1 MIRYSTQPRRLR
13 VSALAA
19 VANPSYARVDTWNL
33 LDDACRH
40 LAEVDLAGLDKTHD
54 VARVK
59 RLLDRI
65 AAYERYWLYP
75 GAENLAIFR
84 AHLDSLSTVRLTEE
98 VSLAVRLLSEYG
110 DRAGLFDT
118 SAPLDDQELV
128 AQAKQ
133 QHFYTVLLADDAP
146 STAPDSLAECLRALR
161 NPSDDV
167 QFEILVVP
175 SVEDAI
181 TAVALNGEIQAAI
194 IRDDLPLR
202 SRDRLPLMNT
212 LLGPNEDADGV
223 IPDRANDWVEC
234 GEWIRELRPHI
245 DLYLLT
251 DESIA
256 AGDDTEPDV
265 YDRTFYRLNDVTDL
279 HSTVLAG
286 LRNRYA
292 TPFFDALR
300 AYAAA
305 PVGQFHALPVA
316 RGASIF
322 NSRSLQDMGEFYGRN
337 IFMAETSTT
346 SGGLDSLLDPHGNI
360 KKAMDKAAKTWNAD
374 HTYFVTNGT
383 STANK
388 IVVQS
393 LTRPGDIVLIDR
405 NCHKSHHYG
414 LVLAGAYPLYLDAYP
429 LPQFAIY
436 GAVSLRTIKQT
447 LLDLEAAGQ
456 LHRVR
461 MLLLTNC
468 TFDGVVYNPLQ
479 VMQEVLAIKPDICF
493 LWDEA
498 WYAFA
503 TAVPWARQRTAMV
516 AAERLEQMLASPDYV
531 EQYRKWAA
539 SMQGVDR
546 SEWIERE
553 LLPDPATA
561 RVRVYATHST
571 HKSLSALRQAS
582 MIHVRDQDFNALTRD
597 AFGEAFLTHTST
609 SPNQQLL
616 ASLDLARRQVDIE
629 GFQLVRQVYDM
640 ALVFRHRVRK
650 DRLISKWFRILDES
664 DLVPEEFRASSVS
677 SYREVRQGALA
688 EWNEAWRS
696 DQFVLDATRVTLFV
710 GATGMNGYDFREKIL
725 MERFG
730 IQINKT
736 SINSVLL
743 IFTIGVTWSS
753 VHYLLDVLRRVA
765 TDFDRIQK
773 EASAADRALQR
784 RHVEEITE
792 DLPHLPDFSEF
803 DVAFRP
809 VDECNFGD
817 MRSAFYAGYEESDR
831 EHVLIGTAGRRL
843 AEGKNLVSTTFV
855 VPYPP
860 GFPVLVPGQV
870 VSKEIVYFLAQL
882 DVKEIH
888 GYNPDLGLSVFTD
901 TALARMEAQRNAATA
916 AVGSVTAA
924 FELPADASG
933 VNGAHKGRPGG
944 AGGAGRGV
952 RGAHRPVGY
961 TAVDALDE
969 GVPAGRGLVPA
980 TRTQRAERAD
990 DGGDQHPGHRSMLTA
1005 RRACSTNHVGAS
1017 LGRGR

>member
-1 MIRYSTQPRRLR
+1 MNRYSAQPRRLR

-19 VANPSYARVDTWNL
+19 VANPSYTRLDTWNL

-40 LAEVDLAGLDKTHD
+40 LAEVDLGKHDIHHD

-59 RLLDRI
+59 RLIDRL

-75 GAENLAIFR
+75 GAANLATFR
-84 AHLDSLSTVRLTEE
+84 AHLESLSTVRLAEE

-118 SAPLDDQELV
+118 SASLAEQELV
-128 AQAKQ
+128 SRAKHQ
-133 QHFYTVLLADDAP
+133 QFYTVLLADDYPA
-146 STAPDSLAECLRALR
+146 TCPDNLAECLRALR

-167 QFEILVVP
+167 QYEPLVVT
-175 SVEDAI
+175 SIEDAI
-181 TAVALNGEIQAAI
+181 TAVALNGEIQAAV
-194 IRDDLPLR
+194 IRHDLPLR
-202 SRDRLPLMNT
+202 SHDRVPLMNT
-212 LLGPNEDADGV
+212 LLGAVGDDVAAD
-223 IPDRANDWVEC
+223 NTQDWVEC
-234 GEWIRELRPHI
+234 AEWIRELRPHI

-256 AGDDTEPDV
+256 AETEDQPDV

-279 HSTVLAG
+279 NSTVLAG
-286 LRNRYA
+286 LRNRFA

-300 AYAAA
+300 AYAAE

-322 NSRSLQDMGEFYGRN
+322 NSKSLQDMGEFYGRN
-337 IFMAETSTT
+337 IFMAETSST

-360 KKAMDKAAKTWNAD
+360 KKAMDKAAHTWNSD

-414 LVLAGAYPLYLDAYP
+414 LVLAGAFPLYLDAYP
-429 LPQFAIY
+429 LPHFAIY
-436 GAVSLRTIKQT
+436 GAVSLRTIKKA

-516 AAERLEQMLASPDYV
+516 SAERLEKMLTS
-531 EQYRKWAA
+531 EQYAAEYRDWCA
-539 SMQGVDR
+539 SMEGVAR
-546 SEWIERE
+546 SEWLDRR
-553 LLPDPATA
+553 LLPDPARA

-571 HKSLSALRQAS
+571 HKSLSAFRQAS
-582 MIHVRDQDFNALTRD
+582 MIHVRDQDFKALTRD
-597 AFGEAFLTHTST
+597 AFVEAFLTHTST

-629 GFQLVRQVYDM
+629 GFELVRHVYNM
-640 ALVFRHRVRK
+640 ALIFRHRVRK

-664 DLVPEEFRASSVS
+664 DLVPDEFRASSVS
-677 SYREVRQGALA
+677 SYRQVRQGALA

-696 DQFVLDATRVTLFV
+696 DQFVLDATRVTLFI

-753 VHYLLDVLRRVA
+753 VHYLLDVLRRTA
-765 TDFDRIQK
+765 TDLDRRQLARGK
-773 EASAADRALQR
+773 DDRALQAR
-784 RHVEEITE
+784 RVEEITE

-803 DVAFRP
+803 DIAFRP
-809 VDECNFGD
+809 VDACSFGD
-817 MRSAFYAGYEESDR
+817 MRSAFYAGYEEADR
-831 EHVLIGTAGRRL
+831 EHVQIGMAGRRL
-843 AEGKNLVSTTFV
+843 AEGKTLVSTTFV

-888 GYNPDLGLSVFTD
+888 GYNPDLGLSVFTEA
-901 TALARMEAQRNAATA
+901 ALKRMEAQRDAAAA
-916 AVGSVTAA
+916 AVGSA
-924 FELPADASG
+924 FPFPAPALPSDVSACNGDGVMRTVAEDA
-933 VNGAHKGRPGG
+933 
-944 AGGAGRGV
+944 
-952 RGAHRPVGY
+952 
-961 TAVDALDE
+961 
-969 GVPAGRGLVPA
+969 
-980 TRTQRAERAD
+980 
-990 DGGDQHPGHRSMLTA
+990 
-1005 RRACSTNHVGAS
+1005 
-1017 LGRGR
+1017 

>member
-1 MIRYSTQPRRLR
+1 MNRNGAHPRRLR

-19 VANPSYARVDTWNL
+19 VANPSYTRVDTWNL

-40 LAEVDLAGLDKTHD
+40 LAEVDLAGLDTTHEL
-54 VARVK
+54 AKVK
-59 RLLDRI
+59 RLMDRI
-65 AAYERYWLYP
+65 GAYERYWLYP
-75 GAENLAIFR
+75 GAENLASFR
-84 AHLDSLSTVRLTEE
+84 AHLESLSTVRLTEE
-98 VSLAVRLLSEYG
+98 VQLAVRLLSEYG
-110 DRAGLFDT
+110 DRTALFDT
-118 SAPLDDQELV
+118 SAPLADQELV

-133 QHFYTVLLADDAP
+133 QQFYTVLLADDAP
-146 STAPDSLAECLRALR
+146 PTAPDCLAESLRALR
-161 NPSDDV
+161 NPSDDI
-167 QFEILVVP
+167 QFEVLVAP

-194 IRDDLPLR
+194 IRHDLPLR
-202 SRDRLPLMNT
+202 SRDRVPLMNT
-212 LLGPNEDADGV
+212 LLGASDNAVKPDG
-223 IPDRANDWVEC
+223 AQDWVEC

-256 AGDDTEPDV
+256 ARSNDEPDV

-279 HSTVLAG
+279 HSTVIAG
-286 LRNRYA
+286 LRNRFS

-300 AYAAA
+300 AYASA

-322 NSRSLQDMGEFYGRN
+322 NSKSLQDMGEFYGRN

-360 KKAMDKAAKTWNAD
+360 KKAMDKAAVTWNSD

-436 GAVSLRTIKQT
+436 GAVPLSTIKKA

-468 TFDGVVYNPLQ
+468 IFDGVVYNPRR
-479 VMQEVLAIKPDICF
+479 VMEEVLAIKPDICF

-503 TAVPWARQRTAMV
+503 TAVPWARQRTAMIS
-516 AAERLEQMLASPDYV
+516 ADRLEQTLASPEYA
-531 EQYRKWAA
+531 EEYRNWAA
-539 SMQGVDR
+539 SMEGIPR
-546 SEWIERE
+546 SEWVDHR
-553 LLPDPATA
+553 LLPDPSRA

-571 HKSLSALRQAS
+571 HKSLSAFRQAS
-582 MIHVRDQDFNALTRD
+582 MIHVRDQDFNSLARD

-640 ALVFRHRVRK
+640 ALVFRGRVRK

-664 DLVPEEFRASSVS
+664 DLVPEEFRASAVS
-677 SYREVRQGALA
+677 SYRQVMQGALA

-696 DQFVLDATRVTLFV
+696 DPFVLDPTRVTLFL
-710 GATGMNGYDFREKIL
+710 GNTGMNGYDFREKIL
-725 MERFG
+725 MDRFG

-753 VHYLLDVLRRVA
+753 VHHLLDVLRRVA
-765 TDFDRIQK
+765 TDFDREKQ
-773 EASAADRALQR
+773 EASAADWALHER
-784 RHVEEITE
+784 RVEEITQ

-803 DVAFRP
+803 DSAFRP
-809 VDECNFGD
+809 VDACSFGD
-817 MRSAFYAGYEESDR
+817 MRSAFYAGYEEADR
-831 EHVLIGTAGRRL
+831 EYVLIGTAGRRL
-843 AEGKNLVSTTFV
+843 AEGKRLVSTTFV

-888 GYNPDLGLSVFTD
+888 GYNHDLGLSVFTQE
-901 TALARMEAQRNAATA
+901 ALARMEAQRNAATA
-916 AVGSVTAA
+916 AVGAA
-924 FELPADASG
+924 VPVFELSSDAASMGAVNGDRGQVARADAK
-933 VNGAHKGRPGG
+933 AP
-944 AGGAGRGV
+944 
-952 RGAHRPVGY
+952 
-961 TAVDALDE
+961 
-969 GVPAGRGLVPA
+969 
-980 TRTQRAERAD
+980 
-990 DGGDQHPGHRSMLTA
+990 
-1005 RRACSTNHVGAS
+1005 
-1017 LGRGR
+1017 

>member
-84 AHLDSLSTVRLTEE
+84 AHLESLSTVRLTEE

-924 FELPADASG
+924 FELPSDASG
-933 VNGAHKGRPGG
+933 GNGAHNG
-944 AGGAGRGV
+944 AGAMPSV
-952 RGAHRPVGY
+952 A
-961 TAVDALDE
+961 
-969 GVPAGRGLVPA
+969 
-980 TRTQRAERAD
+980 
-990 DGGDQHPGHRSMLTA
+990 DGG
-1005 RRACSTNHVGAS
+1005 
-1017 LGRGR
+1017 

>member
-1 MIRYSTQPRRLR
+1 MTRDSAHPRRLH

-19 VANPSYARVDTWNL
+19 VANPSYTRLDTWNL

-40 LAEVDLAGLDKTHD
+40 LAEVDRAGLDVEHD
-54 VARVK
+54 VFRVR
-59 RLLDRI
+59 RLMDRLG
-65 AAYERYWLYP
+65 AYERYWLYP
-75 GAENLAIFR
+75 GAHNLAIFR
-84 AHLDSLSTVRLTEE
+84 GHLDMLSTVRLAEE

-118 SAPLDDQELV
+118 SAPLAEQELV

-133 QHFYTVLLADDAP
+133 QQFYTVLLADDAP
-146 STAPDSLAECLRALR
+146 ATAPDSLAECLRELR
-161 NPSDDV
+161 NPSDNV
-167 QFEILVVP
+167 QYELLVVG
-175 SVEDAI
+175 SIEDAI

-194 IRDDLPLR
+194 VRHDLPLR
-202 SRDRLPLMNT
+202 SRDRVPLMNT
-212 LLGPNEDADGV
+212 LLGAAGDDVIAADTQ
-223 IPDRANDWVEC
+223 DWVEC

-256 AGDDTEPDV
+256 QETEDEPDV

-279 HSTVLAG
+279 NSTVLAG
-286 LRNRYA
+286 LRNRFA
-292 TPFFDALR
+292 TPFFDALC

-322 NSRSLQDMGEFYGRN
+322 NSKSLQDMGEFYGRN

-360 KKAMDKAAKTWNAD
+360 KAAMDKAAVTWNAD

-388 IVVQS
+388 IVVQA

-429 LPQFAIY
+429 LPEYAIY
-436 GAVSLRTIKQT
+436 GAVSLYTIKKA
-447 LLDLEAAGQ
+447 LLDLEASGQ

-468 TFDGVVYNPLQ
+468 TFDGVVYNPRR
-479 VMQEVLAIKPDICF
+479 VMEEVLAIKPDICF

-516 AAERLEQMLASPDYV
+516 SAERLEQMLASPEYAA
-531 EQYRKWAA
+531 EYRDWAA
-539 SMQGVDR
+539 EMERVQQGGDRSDWVDR
-546 SEWIERE
+546 R
-553 LLPDPATA
+553 LLPDPSRA

-571 HKSLSALRQAS
+571 HKSLSAFRQAS
-582 MIHVRDQDFNALTRD
+582 MIHVRDQDFKALTRD
-597 AFGEAFLTHTST
+597 EFVEAFLTHTST

-629 GFQLVRQVYDM
+629 GFELVRNVYNM

-650 DRLISKWFRILDES
+650 DRLIGRWFRILDES
-664 DLVPEEFRASSVS
+664 DLVPDEFRASSVS
-677 SYREVRQGALA
+677 SYRQVRLGALA

-710 GATGMNGYDFREKIL
+710 GKTGMNGYDFREKIL
-725 MERFG
+725 MDRFG

-753 VHYLLDVLRRVA
+753 VHYLLDVLRRIA
-765 TDFDRIQK
+765 TDFERSHNAGGKD
-773 EASAADRALQR
+773 DRALQQR
-784 RHVEEITE
+784 RVEEITE

-809 VDECNFGD
+809 VDACKYGD
-817 MRSAFYAGYEESDR
+817 MRAAFYAGYEESDR
-831 EHVLIGTAGRRL
+831 EHVLIGSAGRRL
-843 AEGKNLVSTTFV
+843 AEGKTLVSTTFV

-888 GYNPDLGLSVFTD
+888 GYNPDLGLSIFTEA
-901 TALARMEAQRNAATA
+901 ALARMEAQRNAATA
-916 AVGSVTAA
+916 AVGSAFPA
-924 FELPADASG
+924 FEIPSDASSL
-933 VNGAHKGRPGG
+933 NGDSNVRAVTEG
-944 AGGAGRGV
+944 A
-952 RGAHRPVGY
+952 
-961 TAVDALDE
+961 
-969 GVPAGRGLVPA
+969 
-980 TRTQRAERAD
+980 
-990 DGGDQHPGHRSMLTA
+990 
-1005 RRACSTNHVGAS
+1005 
-1017 LGRGR
+1017 

>member
-1 MIRYSTQPRRLR
+1 MTRYTTQPRRLR

-59 RLLDRI
+59 RLMDRI

-75 GAENLAIFR
+75 GAANLATFR
-84 AHLDSLSTVRLTEE
+84 AHLESLSTVRLTEE
-98 VSLAVRLLSEYG
+98 VSMAVRLLSEYG

-118 SAPLDDQELV
+118 SAPLADQELV

-133 QHFYTVLLADDAP
+133 QQFYTVLLADDAP
-146 STAPDSLAECLRALR
+146 ATAPDCLAECLRDLR

-212 LLGPNEDADGV
+212 LLGPNEDAGDV

-322 NSRSLQDMGEFYGRN
+322 NSKSLQDMGEFYGRN

-360 KKAMDKAAKTWNAD
+360 KKAMDKAAHTWNSD

-456 LHRVR
+456 LDRVR

-479 VMQEVLAIKPDICF
+479 VMLEVLAIKPDICF

-516 AAERLEQMLASPDYV
+516 SAERVEQMLASPEYAA
-531 EQYRKWAA
+531 EYRDWAA
-539 SMQGVDR
+539 SMEGVDR
-546 SEWIERE
+546 SEWVDRP
-553 LLPDPATA
+553 LLPDPARA

-582 MIHVRDQDFNALTRD
+582 MIHVRDQDFNALARD

-629 GFQLVRQVYDM
+629 GFQLVRQTYDM
-640 ALVFRHRVRK
+640 ALVFRHRVRR

-710 GATGMNGYDFREKIL
+710 GKTGMNGYDFREKIL
-725 MERFG
+725 MDRFG

-765 TDFDRIQK
+765 IDFDRA
-773 EASAADRALQR
+773 ENAASVADRALQE
-784 RHVEEITE
+784 RHVEEITQ

-809 VDECNFGD
+809 VDACIFGD

-831 EHVLIGTAGRRL
+831 EHVLIGMAGRRL
-843 AEGKNLVSTTFV
+843 AEGKTLVSTTFV

-870 VSKEIVYFLAQL
+870 VSKEIIYFLAQL

-888 GYNPDLGLSVFTD
+888 GYNPDLGLSVFTEA
-901 TALARMEAQRNAATA
+901 ALARMEAQRNAALA
-916 AVGSVTAA
+916 AVGTAYPS
-924 FELPADASG
+924 FELPSDASG
-933 VNGAHKGRPGG
+933 MNGNGDRAARAVSEG
-944 AGGAGRGV
+944 A
-952 RGAHRPVGY
+952 
-961 TAVDALDE
+961 
-969 GVPAGRGLVPA
+969 
-980 TRTQRAERAD
+980 
-990 DGGDQHPGHRSMLTA
+990 
-1005 RRACSTNHVGAS
+1005 
-1017 LGRGR
+1017 

>member
-1 MIRYSTQPRRLR
+1 MGENTGEMDRDGRRPRRLH

-19 VANPSYARVDTWNL
+19 VANPSYSRIDTWNL
-33 LDDACRH
+33 LDDACH
-40 LAEVDLAGLDKTHD
+40 QLAVVDRAAMDTSHEA
-54 VARVK
+54 ARAK
-59 RLLDRI
+59 RLINRLS
-65 AAYERYWLYP
+65 AYERYWIYP
-75 GAENLAIFR
+75 GAANLGVFREYLDNLATV
-84 AHLDSLSTVRLTEE
+84 SLEE
-98 VSLAVRLLSEYG
+98 KVSLAVRLLSEYG
-110 DRAGLFDT
+110 DRAALFDT
-118 SAPLDDQELV
+118 SASLADQELV
-128 AQAKQ
+128 ARAKEQ
-133 QHFYTVLLADDAP
+133 QFYTVLLADDSP
-146 STAPDSLAECLRALR
+146 PTAPEGLAESLRALR
-161 NPSDDV
+161 DPGDDV
-167 QFEILVVP
+167 QIEFLIVT

-194 IRDDLPLR
+194 IRHDIPLR
-202 SRDRLPLMNT
+202 SHDRVPLMNT
-212 LLGPNEDADGV
+212 LLG
-223 IPDRANDWVEC
+223 ANDAVIATDRTHDCVEC
-234 GEWIRELRPHI
+234 GEWIRELRPTI

-256 AGDDTEPDV
+256 AETEDECDV
-265 YDRTFYRLNDVTDL
+265 YNRTFYRLNDVTDL
-279 HSTVLAG
+279 YSTVLAG
-286 LRNRYA
+286 IRNRYT

-300 AYAAA
+300 AYAARPA
-305 PVGQFHALPVA
+305 GQFHALPIA

-322 NSRSLQDMGEFYGRN
+322 NSKSLHDMGEFYGRN

-360 KKAMDKAAKTWNAD
+360 RLAMDKAAKTWNSNQ
-374 HTYFVTNGT
+374 TYFVTNGT

-388 IVVQS
+388 IVVQA

-414 LVLAGAYPLYLDAYP
+414 LVLAGAYPLYLDAYELQP
-429 LPQFAIY
+429 FAIY
-436 GAVSLRTIKQT
+436 GAVPLQTIKKA

-456 LHRVR
+456 LDRVR

-468 TFDGVVYNPLQ
+468 TFDGVVYNPRR
-479 VMQEVLAIKPDICF
+479 VMEEVLAIKPDICF

-516 AAERLEQMLASPDYV
+516 AAEQLESMLSSPAYAR
-531 EQYRKWAA
+531 EYQTWRAE
-539 SMQGVDR
+539 MNGVNR
-546 SEWIERE
+546 AEWIERR
-553 LLPDPATA
+553 LLPDPSRA

-582 MIHVRDQDFNALTRD
+582 MIHIRDQDFKALTRD

-629 GFQLVRQVYDM
+629 GFQLVRNVYDM

-664 DLVPEEFRASSVS
+664 DLVPDQFRLSAVS
-677 SYREVRQGALA
+677 SYRQVRQGALA

-696 DQFVLDATRVTLFV
+696 DQFVLDPTRVTLYV
-710 GATGMNGYDFREKIL
+710 GQTGMNGYDFREKIL
-725 MERFG
+725 MDRFG

-765 TDFDRIQK
+765 TDFDRS
-773 EASAADRALQR
+773 ECAAGKDDRALQQR
-784 RHVEEITE
+784 RVEEITE
-792 DLPHLPDFSEF
+792 DLPPLPDFSEF

-809 VDECNFGD
+809 GGASSFGD
-817 MRSAFYAGYEESDR
+817 MRAAFYAGYEESDR
-831 EHVLIGTAGRRL
+831 EHVLAGEAARRL
-843 AEGKNLVSTTFV
+843 ADGKTLVSTTFV

-870 VSKEIVYFLAQL
+870 VSKEILYFLAQL

-888 GYNPDLGLSVFTD
+888 GYDHDLGLSVFTEAALKRI
-901 TALARMEAQRNAATA
+901 TA
-916 AVGSVTAA
+916 
-924 FELPADASG
+924 
-933 VNGAHKGRPGG
+933 
-944 AGGAGRGV
+944 
-952 RGAHRPVGY
+952 
-961 TAVDALDE
+961 
-969 GVPAGRGLVPA
+969 
-980 TRTQRAERAD
+980 
-990 DGGDQHPGHRSMLTA
+990 A
-1005 RRACSTNHVGAS
+1005 RRAVAEANGNGNGSHVVAASTRAV
-1017 LGRGR
+1017 LG

>member
-59 RLLDRI
+59 RLMDRI

-75 GAENLAIFR
+75 GAENLAVFR
-84 AHLDSLSTVRLTEE
+84 AHLESLSTVRLTEE

-161 NPSDDV
+161 CPSDDV

-256 AGDDTEPDV
+256 AGDDSEPDV

-456 LHRVR
+456 LDRVR

-516 AAERLEQMLASPDYV
+516 AAERLEHMLASPEYV
-531 EQYRKWAA
+531 EEYRKWAA
-539 SMQGVDR
+539 SMDGVDR

-553 LLPDPATA
+553 LMPDPASA

-664 DLVPEEFRASSVS
+664 DLVPEEFRESSVS

-765 TDFDRIQK
+765 IDFDRTEK
-773 EASAADRALQR
+773 AASVADRALQQ

-817 MRSAFYAGYEESDR
+817 MRSAFYAGYEEADR
-831 EHVLIGTAGRRL
+831 EHVLIGMAGRRL
-843 AEGKNLVSTTFV
+843 AEGKTLVSTTFV

-888 GYNPDLGLSVFTD
+888 GYNPDLGLSVFTV
-901 TALARMEAQRNAATA
+901 TALARMEAQRNAAAA

-924 FELPADASG
+924 FELPADASVASG
-933 VNGAHKGRPGG
+933 MNGARNG
-944 AGGAGRGV
+944 A
-952 RGAHRPVGY
+952 P
-961 TAVDALDE
+961 AVPS
-969 GVPAGRGLVPA
+969 V
-980 TRTQRAERAD
+980 AD
-990 DGGDQHPGHRSMLTA
+990 NT
-1005 RRACSTNHVGAS
+1005 
-1017 LGRGR
+1017 

>member
-1 MIRYSTQPRRLR
+1 MHRDGESAKKLH

-19 VANPSYARVDTWNL
+19 VANPSYSRIDTWNL
-33 LDDACRH
+33 LDDACRD
-40 LAEVDLAGLDKTHD
+40 LAEVDRNGRDTAHEA
-54 VARVK
+54 ARVK
-59 RLLDRI
+59 RLLNRL

-75 GAENLAIFR
+75 GAANLATFCGQLE
-84 AHLDSLSTVRLTEE
+84 AGATVGLSHG

-110 DRAGLFDT
+110 DRAALFDT
-118 SAPLDDQELV
+118 SASLADQELV
-128 AQAKQ
+128 ARAKHQ
-133 QHFYTVLLADDAP
+133 QFYTVLLADDAP
-146 STAPDSLAECLRALR
+146 VTAPDSLAEQLRALR
-161 NPSDDV
+161 NPSDEV
-167 QFEILVVP
+167 QVELLVVA
-175 SVEDAI
+175 SVEDVV

-202 SRDRLPLMNT
+202 SRDRVPLMTT
-212 LLGPNEDADGV
+212 LLGAKDPEAGV
-223 IPDRANDWVEC
+223 AASTDCTDNWVEC
-234 GEWIRELRPHI
+234 GDWIRQLRPHI

-256 AGDDTEPDV
+256 AETDDKPDL

-279 HSTVLAG
+279 YSTVLAG
-286 LRNRYA
+286 IRNRFA

-300 AYAAA
+300 AYAASS
-305 PVGQFHALPVA
+305 VGQFHALPVA

-322 NSRSLQDMGEFYGRN
+322 NSKSLHDMGEFYGRN
-337 IFMAETSTT
+337 IFMAETSST

-360 KKAMDKAAKTWNAD
+360 KKAMDKAALTWNARR
-374 HTYFVTNGT
+374 TYFVTNGT

-388 IVVQS
+388 IVVQA

-429 LPQFAIY
+429 LQQYGIY
-436 GAVSLRTIKQT
+436 GAVSLHTIKQA

-456 LHRVR
+456 LDRVR
-461 MLLLTNC
+461 MLSLTNC
-468 TFDGVVYNPLQ
+468 TFDGIVYNPRR
-479 VMQEVLAIKPDICF
+479 VMEEVLAIKPDICF

-503 TAVPWARQRTAMV
+503 TAVPWARERTAMI
-516 AAERLEQMLASPDYV
+516 AAERLEQMLVSPKYV
-531 EQYRKWAA
+531 EDYREWAA
-539 SMQGVDR
+539 SMQDVDR
-546 SEWIERE
+546 SDWVNRR
-553 LLPDPATA
+553 LLPDPSRV

-582 MIHVRDQDFNALTRD
+582 MIHLRDQDFRALTRD

-629 GFQLVRQVYDM
+629 GFEMVRNVYNM
-640 ALVFRHRVRK
+640 ALVFRHRVRR
-650 DRLISKWFRILDES
+650 DRLIGKWFRILDES
-664 DLVPEEFRASSVS
+664 DLVPDEFRASCVS
-677 SYREVRQGALA
+677 SYRQVREGALA

-696 DQFVLDATRVTLFV
+696 DQFVLEPTRVTLFV
-710 GATGMNGYDFREKIL
+710 GKTGMNGYDFREKIL
-725 MERFG
+725 MDRFG

-753 VHYLLDVLRRVA
+753 VHYLLDVLRRIA
-765 TDFDRIQK
+765 TDFNRVESISGK
-773 EASAADRALQR
+773 EDRALQQR
-784 RHVEEITE
+784 RVEEMTE
-792 DLPHLPDFSEF
+792 DVPHLPDFSAF
-803 DVAFRP
+803 DDAFRP
-809 VDECNFGD
+809 FDVCKFGD

-831 EHVLIGTAGRRL
+831 EHVLIGMAGRRL
-843 AEGKNLVSTTFV
+843 AEGNTLVSTTFV

-888 GYNPDLGLSVFTD
+888 GYNPELGLSVFTEA
-901 TALARMEAQRNAATA
+901 ALARMEKVIDA
-916 AVGSVTAA
+916 VTAA
-924 FELPADASG
+924 GGPEATPAI
-933 VNGAHKGRPGG
+933 
-944 AGGAGRGV
+944 
-952 RGAHRPVGY
+952 VG
-961 TAVDALDE
+961 
-969 GVPAGRGLVPA
+969 
-980 TRTQRAERAD
+980 
-990 DGGDQHPGHRSMLTA
+990 
-1005 RRACSTNHVGAS
+1005 
-1017 LGRGR
+1017 

>member
-1 MIRYSTQPRRLR
+1 MDRDSARPRRLR

-19 VANPSYARVDTWNL
+19 VANPSYTRLDTWNL

-40 LAEVDLAGLDKTHD
+40 LAEVDLAGLAKDHEIAK
-54 VARVK
+54 VK
-59 RLLDRI
+59 RLMDRI
-65 AAYERYWLYP
+65 GAYERYWLYP
-75 GAENLAIFR
+75 GAANLATFR
-84 AHLDSLSTVRLTEE
+84 AHLESLSTVRLAEE

-118 SAPLDDQELV
+118 SASLSEQELV

-133 QHFYTVLLADDAP
+133 QQFYTVLLADDAP

-161 NPSDDV
+161 NTSDDV
-167 QFEILVVP
+167 QYELLVVP
-175 SVEDAI
+175 SIEDAI

-194 IRDDLPLR
+194 IRHDLPLR
-202 SRDRLPLMNT
+202 SRDRVPLMNT
-212 LLGPNEDADGV
+212 LLGARDDVVTSGTQ
-223 IPDRANDWVEC
+223 DWVEC
-234 GEWIRELRPHI
+234 AEWIRELRPHI

-256 AGDDTEPDV
+256 AETEDEPDV

-279 HSTVLAG
+279 NSTVLAG

-300 AYAAA
+300 AYASA

-322 NSRSLQDMGEFYGRN
+322 NSKSLQDMGEFYGRN

-360 KKAMDKAAKTWNAD
+360 KKAMDKAARTWNSRR
-374 HTYFVTNGT
+374 TYFVTNGT

-388 IVVQS
+388 IVVQA

-429 LPQFAIY
+429 LPEYAIY
-436 GAVSLRTIKQT
+436 GAVSLSTIKKA

-468 TFDGVVYNPLQ
+468 TFDGVVYNPRR
-479 VMQEVLAIKPDICF
+479 VMEEVLAIKPDICF

-516 AAERLEQMLASPDYV
+516 SADRLEQMLASPEYAA
-531 EQYRKWAA
+531 EYRNWAA
-539 SMQGVDR
+539 SMDGVDR
-546 SEWIERE
+546 AEWVERR
-553 LLPDPATA
+553 LLPDPARA

-582 MIHVRDQDFNALTRD
+582 MIHVRDQDFRALTRD
-597 AFGEAFLTHTST
+597 SFDEAFLTHTST

-629 GFQLVRQVYDM
+629 GFELVRNVYNM
-640 ALVFRHRVRK
+640 SLVFRHRVRR
-650 DRLISKWFRILDES
+650 DRLIGKWFRILDES
-664 DLVPEEFRASSVS
+664 DLVPDEFRASAVS

-710 GATGMNGYDFREKIL
+710 GKTGMNGYDFREKIL
-725 MERFG
+725 MDRFG

-753 VHYLLDVLRRVA
+753 VHYLLDVLRRIA
-765 TDFDRIQK
+765 SDFERSQAISGK
-773 EASAADRALQR
+773 EDRALQQR
-784 RHVEEITE
+784 RVEEITE

-803 DVAFRP
+803 DMAFRP
-809 VDECNFGD
+809 VDACKFGD

-831 EHVLIGTAGRRL
+831 EHVLIGMAGRRL
-843 AEGKNLVSTTFV
+843 AEGRTLVSTTFV

-888 GYNPDLGLSVFTD
+888 GYNPELGLSVFTD
-901 TALARMEAQRNAATA
+901 AALARMEAQRNAAAA
-916 AVGSVTAA
+916 AVGSAYPV
-924 FELPADASG
+924 FEIPSDASSL
-933 VNGAHKGRPGG
+933 NGNRN
-944 AGGAGRGV
+944 
-952 RGAHRPVGY
+952 
-961 TAVDALDE
+961 
-969 GVPAGRGLVPA
+969 VPAVTEG
-980 TRTQRAERAD
+980 T
-990 DGGDQHPGHRSMLTA
+990 
-1005 RRACSTNHVGAS
+1005 
-1017 LGRGR
+1017 

>member
-1 MIRYSTQPRRLR
+1 MNPDSAPKRRLR

-19 VANPSYARVDTWNL
+19 VANPSYTRIDTWNL

-54 VARVK
+54 LAKVK
-59 RLLDRI
+59 RLMDRI

-75 GAENLAIFR
+75 GAANLATFR
-84 AHLDSLSTVRLTEE
+84 AHLEMLSTVRLTEE
-98 VSLAVRLLSEYG
+98 VSQAVRLLSEYG
-110 DRAGLFDT
+110 DRTALFDIT
-118 SAPLDDQELV
+118 APLADQELV

-133 QHFYTVLLADDAP
+133 QQFYTVLLADDSP
-146 STAPDSLAECLRALR
+146 HNSPDSLAESLRALR
-161 NPSDDV
+161 NPADDI
-167 QFEILVVP
+167 QFEILVAP

-194 IRDDLPLR
+194 IRHDLPLR
-202 SRDRLPLMNT
+202 SRDRVPLMNT
-212 LLGPNEDADGV
+212 LLGANDDVPV
-223 IPDRANDWVEC
+223 SDRAHDWVEC

-256 AGDDTEPDV
+256 AGNEDEPDV

-279 HSTVLAG
+279 HSTVIAG
-286 LRNRYA
+286 LRNRFS

-322 NSRSLQDMGEFYGRN
+322 NSKSLQDMGEFYGRN

-360 KKAMDKAAKTWNAD
+360 KKAMDKAAITWNAN

-436 GAVSLRTIKQT
+436 GAVPLSTIKKA
-447 LLDLEAAGQ
+447 LLDLEEAGQ
-456 LHRVR
+456 LDKVR

-468 TFDGVVYNPLQ
+468 IFDGVVYNPRQ
-479 VMQEVLAIKPDICF
+479 VMEEVLAIKPDICF

-516 AAERLEQMLASPDYV
+516 SAEHLEQRLASPEYRA
-531 EQYRKWAA
+531 EYRKWQA
-539 SMQGVDR
+539 SMQGVPR
-546 SEWIERE
+546 SEWVDRK
-553 LLPDPATA
+553 LLPDPDRA

-571 HKSLSALRQAS
+571 HKSLSAFRQAS
-582 MIHVRDQDFNALTRD
+582 MIHVRDQDFNARARD

-664 DLVPEEFRASSVS
+664 DLVPQEYRASVS
-677 SYREVRQGALA
+677 SYREVRQGALD

-696 DQFVLDATRVTLFV
+696 DQFVLDPTRVTLFL
-710 GATGMNGYDFREKIL
+710 GNTGMNGYDFREKIL
-725 MERFG
+725 MDRFG

-753 VHYLLDVLRRVA
+753 VHHLLDVLRRVA
-765 TDFDRIQK
+765 IDFDREK
-773 EASAADRALQR
+773 KAASTADWALHER
-784 RHVEEITE
+784 RVEEITE

-809 VDECNFGD
+809 EGATSYGD
-817 MRSAFYAGYEESDR
+817 TRSAFYAGYEESDR
-831 EHVLIGTAGRRL
+831 EYVQIGTAGRRL
-843 AEGKNLVSTTFV
+843 AEGKTLVSTTFV

-870 VSKEIVYFLAQL
+870 VSKEIIYFLAQL

-888 GYNPDLGLSVFTD
+888 GYN
-901 TALARMEAQRNAATA
+901 
-916 AVGSVTAA
+916 
-924 FELPADASG
+924 
-933 VNGAHKGRPGG
+933 
-944 AGGAGRGV
+944 
-952 RGAHRPVGY
+952 
-961 TAVDALDE
+961 
-969 GVPAGRGLVPA
+969 
-980 TRTQRAERAD
+980 
-990 DGGDQHPGHRSMLTA
+990 
-1005 RRACSTNHVGAS
+1005 
-1017 LGRGR
+1017 

>member
-59 RLLDRI
+59 RLMDRI

-75 GAENLAIFR
+75 GAANLAIFR
-84 AHLDSLSTVRLTEE
+84 AHLESLSTVRLTEE

-146 STAPDSLAECLRALR
+146 STAPDSLAECLRMLR
-161 NPSDDV
+161 APSDDV

-212 LLGPNEDADGV
+212 LLGPNEDAEDG
-223 IPDRANDWVEC
+223 IPDRANYWVEC

-256 AGDDTEPDV
+256 AGDDTGPDV

-360 KKAMDKAAKTWNAD
+360 KKAMDKAATTWNAD

-429 LPQFAIY
+429 LPKFAIY

-468 TFDGVVYNPLQ
+468 TFDGVVYHPLQ

-516 AAERLEQMLASPDYV
+516 AAERLEQMLASPEYG
-531 EQYRKWAA
+531 EEYRKWAA
-539 SMQGVDR
+539 TMECVDR
-546 SEWIERE
+546 SEWLERE
-553 LLPDPATA
+553 LMPDPATA

-597 AFGEAFLTHTST
+597 SFAEAFLTHTST

-664 DLVPEEFRASSVS
+664 DLVPEEFRESSVS

-765 TDFDRIQK
+765 TDFDRVQK
-773 EASAADRALQR
+773 AASAADRALHE
-784 RHVEEITE
+784 RHVEEITQ
-792 DLPHLPDFSEF
+792 DLPHLPDFSAF
-803 DVAFRP
+803 DLAFKP
-809 VDECNFGD
+809 VDECRFGD

-831 EHVLIGTAGRRL
+831 EHVLIGMAGRRL
-843 AEGKNLVSTTFV
+843 AEGKTLVSTTFV

-888 GYNPDLGLSVFTD
+888 GYNPDLGLSVFTE
-901 TALARMEAQRNAATA
+901 TALARMEAQRNAAMA

-924 FELPADASG
+924 FELPSDASAT
-933 VNGAHKGRPGG
+933 NGARNNG
-944 AGGAGRGV
+944 ANDAPSV
-952 RGAHRPVGY
+952 RSV
-961 TAVDALDE
+961 
-969 GVPAGRGLVPA
+969 
-980 TRTQRAERAD
+980 AD
-990 DGGDQHPGHRSMLTA
+990 SG
-1005 RRACSTNHVGAS
+1005 
-1017 LGRGR
+1017 

>member
-1 MIRYSTQPRRLR
+1 MPASSWTEGHTGVMDRDGKHPRRLC

-19 VANPSYARVDTWNL
+19 VANPSYSRIDTWNL
-33 LDDACRH
+33 LDDACH
-40 LAEVDLAGLDKTHD
+40 QLAVVDRAGMDTAHE
-54 VARVK
+54 AGRVR
-59 RLLDRI
+59 RLLNRLS
-65 AAYERYWLYP
+65 AYERYWIYP
-75 GAENLAIFR
+75 GPENLATYCGY
-84 AHLDSLSTVRLTEE
+84 LDQLATVSLAEQ

-110 DRAGLFDT
+110 DRAALFDT
-118 SAPLDDQELV
+118 SMSLADQELV
-128 AQAKQ
+128 ARAKEQ
-133 QHFYTVLLADDAP
+133 QFYTVLLADDAP
-146 STAPDSLAECLRALR
+146 VTAPEGLAGSLRAIR
-161 NPSDDV
+161 DVGDDV
-167 QFEILVVP
+167 QFELLVVS

-194 IRDDLPLR
+194 IRHDIPLR
-202 SRDRLPLMNT
+202 SHDRVPLMTT
-212 LLGPNEDADGV
+212 LLGPNDDVVAT
-223 IPDRANDWVEC
+223 DRTHDWIEC

-256 AGDDTEPDV
+256 AEAEDAPDV

-279 HSTVLAG
+279 HSTVLG
-286 LRNRYA
+286 GIRNRYA

-300 AYAAA
+300 AYAARPA
-305 PVGQFHALPVA
+305 GQFHALPVA

-322 NSRSLQDMGEFYGRN
+322 NSKTLQDMGEFYGRN

-360 KKAMDKAAKTWNAD
+360 KKAMDKAARTWNSD

-414 LVLAGAYPLYLDAYP
+414 LVLAGAYPLYLDAYELQP
-429 LPQFAIY
+429 FAIY
-436 GAVSLRTIKQT
+436 GAVSLQTIKKA

-456 LHRVR
+456 LGKVR

-468 TFDGVVYNPLQ
+468 TFDGVVYNPRR
-479 VMQEVLAIKPDICF
+479 VMEEVLAIKPDICF

-503 TAVPWARQRTAMV
+503 TAVPWARQRTAMI
-516 AAERLEQMLASPDYV
+516 AAEQLESMLSSPAYAQ
-531 EQYRKWAA
+531 EYLQWKQE
-539 SMQGVDR
+539 MQGIDR
-546 SEWIERE
+546 SQWGEHR
-553 LLPDPATA
+553 LLPDPSQA

-582 MIHVRDQDFNALTRD
+582 MIHVRDQDFNSQSRD

-629 GFQLVRQVYDM
+629 GFQMVRSVYDM

-664 DLVPEEFRASSVS
+664 DLVPDEFRLSAVS
-677 SYREVRQGALA
+677 SYRQVRQGALA
-688 EWNEAWRS
+688 DWNEAWRS
-696 DQFVLDATRVTLFV
+696 DQFVLDPTRVTLFI
-710 GATGMNGYDFREKIL
+710 GKTGMNGYDFREKIL
-725 MERFG
+725 MDRFG

-765 TDFDRIQK
+765 TDFDHT
-773 EASAADRALQR
+773 EAAASRDDRALQR
-784 RHVEEITE
+784 RRVEEVTE
-792 DLPHLPDFSEF
+792 DLPPLPDFSHF
-803 DVAFRP
+803 DNAFRP
-809 VDECNFGD
+809 DDHSSFGD
-817 MRSAFYAGYEESDR
+817 MRSAFYAGYEDADR
-831 EHVLIGTAGRRL
+831 EHVMLGEAGRRL
-843 AEGKNLVSTTFV
+843 ADGKSLVSTGFV

-860 GFPVLVPGQV
+860 GFPVLVPGQL
-870 VSKEIVYFLAQL
+870 VSKQILYFLAQL

-888 GYNPDLGLSVFTD
+888 GYNPDLGLSVFTEG
-901 TALARMEAQRNAATA
+901 ALKRINAAR
-916 AVGSVTAA
+916 GSDTV
-924 FELPADASG
+924 
-933 VNGAHKGRPGG
+933 
-944 AGGAGRGV
+944 
-952 RGAHRPVGY
+952 
-961 TAVDALDE
+961 
-969 GVPAGRGLVPA
+969 
-980 TRTQRAERAD
+980 
-990 DGGDQHPGHRSMLTA
+990 
-1005 RRACSTNHVGAS
+1005 
-1017 LGRGR
+1017 LG

>member
-1 MIRYSTQPRRLR
+1 MNRYSAQPRRLR

-19 VANPSYARVDTWNL
+19 VANPSYARIDTWNL

-40 LAEVDLAGLDKTHD
+40 LAAVDLAGMDKTHE

-59 RLLDRI
+59 RLMDRI
-65 AAYERYWLYP
+65 GAYERYWLYP
-75 GAENLAIFR
+75 GAENLATFR
-84 AHLDSLSTVRLTEE
+84 AHLEGLSTVRLTEE
-98 VSLAVRLLSEYG
+98 VSLAVRLLGEYG

-118 SAPLDDQELV
+118 SAPLADQELV

-133 QHFYTVLLADDAP
+133 QQFYTVLLADDAP
-146 STAPDSLAECLRALR
+146 HTAPDCLAEQLRALR
-161 NPSDDV
+161 SPSDDV
-167 QFEILVVP
+167 QFEILVAP

-194 IRDDLPLR
+194 IRHDLPLR
-202 SRDRLPLMNT
+202 SRDRLPLMTT
-212 LLGPNEDADGV
+212 LLGANEDVDAVD
-223 IPDRANDWVEC
+223 PANDWVEC

-256 AGDDTEPDV
+256 AGGDDEPDV

-279 HSTVLAG
+279 YSTVLAG
-286 LRNRYA
+286 LRNRFA

-322 NSRSLQDMGEFYGRN
+322 NSKSLQDMGEFYGRN
-337 IFMAETSTT
+337 IFMAETSST

-360 KKAMDKAAKTWNAD
+360 KKAMDKAAHTWNAD

-436 GAVSLRTIKQT
+436 GAVSLHTIKKT

-516 AAERLEQMLASPDYV
+516 SAERLEQILASPEYAA
-531 EQYRKWAA
+531 EYKKWAA
-539 SMQGVDR
+539 SMEGVDR
-546 SEWIERE
+546 SEWLDRR
-553 LLPDPATA
+553 LLADPARA

-664 DLVPEEFRASSVS
+664 DLVPEEFRTSSVS

-688 EWNEAWRS
+688 QWNEAWRS
-696 DQFVLDATRVTLFV
+696 DQFVLDATRVTLFI
-710 GATGMNGYDFREKIL
+710 GKTGMNGYDFREKIL

-765 TDFDRIQK
+765 TDFDRNEK
-773 EASAADRALQR
+773 ADSVADRALQQ

-831 EHVLIGTAGRRL
+831 EHVLIGMAGRRL
-843 AEGKNLVSTTFV
+843 AEGKTLVSTTFV

-870 VSKEIVYFLAQL
+870 VSKEIIYFLAQL

-888 GYNPDLGLSVFTD
+888 GYNPDLGLSVFTEA
-901 TALARMEAQRNAATA
+901 ALTRMEARRNAAVA
-916 AVGSVTAA
+916 AVGSA
-924 FELPADASG
+924 FPFPVLDVPPDASTR
-933 VNGAHKGRPGG
+933 NGDG
-944 AGGAGRGV
+944 AVHSVAE
-952 RGAHRPVGY
+952 
-961 TAVDALDE
+961 DA
-969 GVPAGRGLVPA
+969 
-980 TRTQRAERAD
+980 
-990 DGGDQHPGHRSMLTA
+990 
-1005 RRACSTNHVGAS
+1005 
-1017 LGRGR
+1017 

>member
-1 MIRYSTQPRRLR
+1 MYRGDGRPRRLC

-19 VANPSYARVDTWNL
+19 VANPSYSRMDTWNL
-33 LDDACRH
+33 LDDACRQ
-40 LAEVDLAGLDKTHD
+40 LANVNRAGLDTTHD
-54 VARVK
+54 AARVK
-59 RLLDRI
+59 RLLSRLS
-65 AAYERYWLYP
+65 AYERYWLYP
-75 GAENLAIFR
+75 GAANLATFCGY
-84 AHLDSLSTVRLTEE
+84 LESLATVRLTEE

-110 DRAGLFDT
+110 DRAALFDA
-118 SAPLDDQELV
+118 SEPLGDQELV
-128 AQAKQ
+128 ARAKQ
-133 QHFYTVLLADDAP
+133 QQFYTVVLADDAP
-146 STAPDSLAECLRALR
+146 AEAPESLAESLRALR
-161 NPSDDV
+161 DPSDDV
-167 QFEILVVP
+167 QFELLVVA

-181 TAVALNGEIQAAI
+181 TAVALNGEVQAAI
-194 IRDDLPLR
+194 IRHDLPLR
-202 SRDRLPLMNT
+202 SGDRVPLMTT
-212 LLGPNEDADGV
+212 LLGADDSAGGAV
-223 IPDRANDWVEC
+223 VFDRTHDWVEC

-256 AGDDTEPDV
+256 AGTEDEPDV

-286 LRNRYA
+286 IRSRFA

-322 NSRSLQDMGEFYGRN
+322 NSKSLQDMGEFYGRN
-337 IFMAETSTT
+337 IFMAETSST
-346 SGGLDSLLDPHGNI
+346 SGGLDSLLEPHGNI
-360 KKAMDKAAKTWNAD
+360 KKAMDKAALTWCAD

-414 LVLAGAYPLYLDAYP
+414 LVLAGAYPMYLDAYP
-429 LPQFAIY
+429 LQAFAIY
-436 GAVSLRTIKQT
+436 GAISLRTIKKA
-447 LLDLEAAGQ
+447 LLDLEANGQ
-456 LHRVR
+456 LDRVR

-468 TFDGVVYNPLQ
+468 TFDGIVYNPRR
-479 VMQEVLAIKPDICF
+479 VMEEVLAIKPDICF

-503 TAVPWARQRTAMV
+503 AAVPWARQRTAMV
-516 AAERLEQMLASPDYV
+516 GAEQLESMLASAEYA
-531 EQYRKWAA
+531 EEYRQWRA
-539 SMQGVDR
+539 SMPGFESEGDR
-546 SEWIERE
+546 AEWIERR
-553 LLPDPATA
+553 LLPDPGRA

-582 MIHVRDQDFNALTRD
+582 MIHIRDQDFQAVSRD
-597 AFGEAFLTHTST
+597 AFLEAFLTHTST

-629 GFQLVRQVYDM
+629 GFQMVRHVYDM

-664 DLVPEEFRASSVS
+664 DIVPDEFRLSTVS
-677 SYREVRQGALA
+677 SYRQVRQGALA

-696 DQFVLDATRVTLFV
+696 DQFVLDPTRLTLFV
-710 GATGMNGYDFREKIL
+710 GKTGMNGYDFREKIL
-725 MERFG
+725 MDRFG

-765 TDFDRIQK
+765 TDFERTQN
-773 EASAADRALQR
+773 AAGPADRALQQR
-784 RHVEEITE
+784 RVEEISE
-792 DLPHLPDFSEF
+792 DLPPLPDFSEF
-803 DVAFRP
+803 DGAFRP
-809 VDECNFGD
+809 HASGESGD

-831 EHVLIGTAGRRL
+831 EHVLAGEAARRL
-843 AEGKNLVSTTFV
+843 ADGKILVSTTFV

-870 VSKEIVYFLAQL
+870 ISKEILYFLAQL

-888 GYNPDLGLSVFTD
+888 GYNPELGLSVFTEA
-901 TALARMEAQRNAATA
+901 ALKRMTA
-916 AVGSVTAA
+916 ARH
-924 FELPADASG
+924 ADA
-933 VNGAHKGRPGG
+933 GA
-944 AGGAGRGV
+944 
-952 RGAHRPVGY
+952 
-961 TAVDALDE
+961 TD
-969 GVPAGRGLVPA
+969 
-980 TRTQRAERAD
+980 T
-990 DGGDQHPGHRSMLTA
+990 S
-1005 RRACSTNHVGAS
+1005 RRA
-1017 LGRGR
+1017 

>member
-59 RLLDRI
+59 RLMDRI

-75 GAENLAIFR
+75 GAENLAVFR
-84 AHLDSLSTVRLTEE
+84 AHLESLSTVRLTEE

-146 STAPDSLAECLRALR
+146 STAPDSLAECVRALR
-161 NPSDDV
+161 CPSDDV

-256 AGDDTEPDV
+256 AGDDSEPDV

-456 LHRVR
+456 LDRVR

-516 AAERLEQMLASPDYV
+516 AAERLEHMLASPEYV
-531 EQYRKWAA
+531 EEYRKWAA
-539 SMQGVDR
+539 SMDGVDR

-553 LLPDPATA
+553 LMPDPASA

-582 MIHVRDQDFNALTRD
+582 MIHVRDEDFNALTRD

-664 DLVPEEFRASSVS
+664 DLVPEEFRESSVS

-765 TDFDRIQK
+765 IDFDRTEK
-773 EASAADRALQR
+773 AASVADRALQQ

-817 MRSAFYAGYEESDR
+817 MRSAFYAGYEEADR
-831 EHVLIGTAGRRL
+831 EHVLIGMAGRRL
-843 AEGKNLVSTTFV
+843 AEGKTLVSTTFV

-888 GYNPDLGLSVFTD
+888 GYNPDLGLSVFTE
-901 TALARMEAQRNAATA
+901 TALARMEAQRNAAAA

-933 VNGAHKGRPGG
+933 MNGARNG
-944 AGGAGRGV
+944 A
-952 RGAHRPVGY
+952 P
-961 TAVDALDE
+961 AVPS
-969 GVPAGRGLVPA
+969 V
-980 TRTQRAERAD
+980 AD
-990 DGGDQHPGHRSMLTA
+990 NT
-1005 RRACSTNHVGAS
+1005 
-1017 LGRGR
+1017 